1 MRRMIPGKLIDSVK
15 KLSTS
20 VNADGEGNLEV
31 GKNLEVDGKTIS
43 NGIAYPIILLLG
55 HAFGVDKE
63 TSCIAIADYGL
74 SSCYLLTNFGYFLAT
89 KENGE
94 LASIDDVV
102 SGDFDHEKTEATQQN
117 FNIKS
122 YFNHSLTIKTGSGES
137 IKTYYADVTLT
148 KNDVID
154 SPQDLT
160 TYLGKSKKVGIGT
173 AQLAY
178 DSTAKIWKV
187 GTESVT
193 SVADSVTTI

>member
-20 VNADGEGNLEV
+20 VSADGEGNLEV

-63 TSCIAIADYGL
+63 TPCIAIENYSLG
-74 SSCYLLTNFGYFLAT
+74 SCYLLTNFGYFLAT

-122 YFNHSLTIKTGSGES
+122 YFNHSLTIKTGTGDTA
-137 IKTYYADVTLT
+137 KTYYVDVTLT

-160 TYLGKSKKVGIGT
+160 IHLGSSKKVGIGT

-178 DSTAKIWKV
+178 DSSAQIWKV

-193 SVADSVTTI
+193 SVADSVTII

>member
-1 MRRMIPGKLIDSVK
+1 MRRMIPGKLIEKIKS
-15 KLSTS
+15 LFTS
-20 VNADGEGNLEV
+20 LWSDDEGNVEV
-31 GKNLEVDGKTIS
+31 GKDLEVDGKTIS

-63 TSCIAIADYGL
+63 TPCIAIANYSL

-122 YFNHSLTIKTGSGES
+122 YFNHSLTIKTGTGDTA
-137 IKTYYADVTLT
+137 KTYYIDVTLT

-160 TYLGKSKKVGIGT
+160 TYLGKSKKIGIGT